1 MGFNINSIT
10 SKITNSKVLKSIP
23 QKMNNIGVKI
33 GSKFDKLC
41 SKSDTFQK
49 VVNALEPNGGD
60 NSWFLMLGL
69 MAMVVGPRITTAAK
83 RNPDNKEATKDE
95 IKEILFRDI
104 QTISIIMLSLKAM
117 NALISAA
124 AGKMSGIPMSNK
136 PYIEMFNSKGLK
148 NKAMEFIQEPLQKTK
163 ILFKNIFDTI
173 NPIGGKKCYT
183 TEESIAKYSGFSD
196 MNQIRK
202 MFDAAIN
209 QKGDGESIFGVVIDS
224 LIKKQQDVVN
234 NLNTQAVSCANKD
247 GSLTNA
253 IASEVEKAKD
263 ILKELTQLKEQ
274 GYKGFKNNN
283 NISKANENLIISFF
297 KDSNNALVQ
306 KVVNLNAQ
314 LKTLAYGIEVGY
326 LGFGLP
332 YLNQKRLEKKYLKTK
347 KEQMPETLS
356 EIKNISL
363 TNKNLKEHEVKLYHN
378 FIK

>member
-10 SKITNSKVLKSIP
+10 SKITNSKALKSIP
-23 QKMNNIGVKI
+23 QKMNNISVKI

-173 NPIGGKKCYT
+173 NTIGRKK
-183 TEESIAKYSGFSD
+183 
-196 MNQIRK
+196 
-202 MFDAAIN
+202 
-209 QKGDGESIFGVVIDS
+209 
-224 LIKKQQDVVN
+224 
-234 NLNTQAVSCANKD
+234 
-247 GSLTNA
+247 
-253 IASEVEKAKD
+253 
-263 ILKELTQLKEQ
+263 
-274 GYKGFKNNN
+274 
-283 NISKANENLIISFF
+283 
-297 KDSNNALVQ
+297 
-306 KVVNLNAQ
+306 
-314 LKTLAYGIEVGY
+314 
-326 LGFGLP
+326 
-332 YLNQKRLEKKYLKTK
+332 
-347 KEQMPETLS
+347 
-356 EIKNISL
+356 
-363 TNKNLKEHEVKLYHN
+363 
-378 FIK
+378 